1 MSGRWLIGLPG
12 LAVSVAL
19 GVTLASA
26 LPAEDRVNAQLPWH
40 PPVLDAQGKLLA
52 WYEPEKN
59 RGYDK
64 VLRLGWDFIEHKVP
78 LDTRHNTGLKFY
90 LINAVFD
97 DTTLQGSNWQH
108 DPAMVFGTFVD
119 SLAEWYPYSGDDE
132 ALHAVRE
139 MLDHM
144 LAHGTTPADW
154 DWGSV
159 PFPTN
164 CDDQPEYGRCLQDMP
179 HEFYGGIETDK
190 VGELGIGYALF
201 YEITGERKYLDAAL
215 RCAEALAKHVRA
227 GD

>member
-78 LDTRHNTGLKFY
+78 LDTRHHTGLKIY

-108 DPAMVFGTFVD
+108 DP
-119 SLAEWYPYSGDDE
+119 
-132 ALHAVRE
+132 
-139 MLDHM
+139 
-144 LAHGTTPADW
+144 
-154 DWGSV
+154 
-159 PFPTN
+159 
-164 CDDQPEYGRCLQDMP
+164 
-179 HEFYGGIETDK
+179 
-190 VGELGIGYALF
+190 
-201 YEITGERKYLDAAL
+201 
-215 RCAEALAKHVRA
+215 
-227 GD
+227 